1 LFIEQHGKE
10 LKFAIE
16 NSLSEETI
24 DQIAKHTGFTQRVRK
39 LPAWSF
45 VNTLMFSACNQANT
59 SLPDIS
65 ADLHQ
70 QFAIDISKEA
80 LHKKFTPQGVG
91 FLKELIKLQL
101 SQQFTLANDDGL
113 KKHFA
118 SINIK
123 DSSKFSLHTTYN
135 DSYPGY
141 GNFSKTNGLMNLK
154 YEYDLLSGRWDS
166 IALTSCKTNDQQNS
180 KETIEQISKAGLYI
194 RDLGYITP
202 TYLKAVIKKEAF
214 FLNRLPSQISIYNF
228 KKEQINWSS
237 IDRKLNKTGVNVLD
251 INALIYK
258 KDMLACRL
266 IIERVT
272 DEEYKKRLNKARNS
286 AKSHKVS
293 LSKNHKIRC
302 RYNTFITNVER
313 KILPAEKIRKTY
325 YLRWQIELVFKT
337 WKSFFEINKVKKVK
351 KERMECQLLAQFL
364 WILLNWSL
372 FNACNRYV
380 SKQNSGKGISVL
392 KFFKRCISFSFTL
405 RQVILKQNN
414 IERWLKTVF
423 LPLIENTAC
432 EAKWK
437 KQTHYEI
444 IYALSTPLS

>member
-1 LFIEQHGKE
+1 LFIKQHGKE

-16 NSLSEETI
+16 NSLSEEVINRT
-24 DQIAKHTGFTQRVRK
+24 AKEIGFTQRVRK
-39 LPAWSF
+39 LPAASF

-70 QFAIDISKEA
+70 QFAINISKEA
-80 LHKKFTPQGVG
+80 LHKKFTHKGVL
-91 FLKELIKLQL
+91 FLKELIKIQL
-101 SQQFTLANDDGL
+101 AQQFTLLEDDEL
-113 KKHFA
+113 KKHFT
-118 SINIK
+118 SIHIK
-123 DSSKFSLHTTYN
+123 DSSKFSLPTTYDGN
-135 DSYPGY
+135 YPGY
-141 GNFSKTNGLMNLK
+141 GNFSKTNGLMNLQ
-154 YEYDLLSGRWDS
+154 YEYDLLSGSWDS

-180 KETIEQISKAGLYI
+180 KETIERISKGGLYI

-214 FLNRLPSQISIYNF
+214 FLNRLPTQINIYSL
-228 KKEQINWSS
+228 KKEQIDWSS
-237 IDRKLNKTGVNVLD
+237 IDRKFNGTGVKVLD

-258 KDMLACRL
+258 KDMLPCRL
-266 IIERVT
+266 IIERVS
-272 DEEYKKRLNKARNS
+272 DDEYKKRLKKAQNS

-302 RYNTFITNVER
+302 RYNTFITNVAS
-313 KILPAEKIRKTY
+313 KILPTEKIRKTY

-351 KERMECQLLAQFL
+351 KERMECQLLARLL

-380 SKQNSGKGISVL
+380 HKQNSDKGVSIL
-392 KFFKRCISFSFTL
+392 KFFKRCVSFSFTL
-405 RQVILKQNN
+405 RQVILKQ
-414 IERWLKTVF
+414 K
-423 LPLIENTAC
+423 
-432 EAKWK
+432 AK
-437 KQTHYEI
+437 
-444 IYALSTPLS
+444 